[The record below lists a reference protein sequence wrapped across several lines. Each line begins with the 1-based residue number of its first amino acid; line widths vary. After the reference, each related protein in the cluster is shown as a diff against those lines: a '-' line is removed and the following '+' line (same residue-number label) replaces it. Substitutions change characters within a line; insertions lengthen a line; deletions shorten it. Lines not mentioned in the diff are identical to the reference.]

1 MLYISYTH
9 IFLLSNSGFLSF
21 NSYSLYVGMH
31 DALSKRFMPCFVAIF
46 TFKKAVL
53 QEKVFT
59 EMADTKSSKP
69 RFGILN
75 QFNTSQLS
83 LRNFISRYVVSP
95 HDIDDV
101 TQETFLRAYK
111 AEQEKDKEIEHPK
124 AFLFRIAKNLML
136 SEFSR
141 KARKI
146 TDYIE
151 DYDNTEEILNSE
163 NLEANVMAQ
172 QKLGIY
178 CEAVAS
184 LPKQCRKVVIMKKVY
199 GMQNKEIA
207 RRLEL
212 SVSTV
217 EKHLCKGIRQLSTA
231 VSTRYGE
238 VHQETDINANRGGV
252 K

>member
-1 MLYISYTH
+1 MTDSK
-9 IFLLSNSGFLSF
+9 
-21 NSYSLYVGMH
+21 YSK
-31 DALSKRFMPCFVAIF
+31 SRFAI
-46 TFKKAVL
+46 L
-53 QEKVFT
+53 T
-59 EMADTKSSKP
+59 E
-69 RFGILN
+69 
-75 QFNTSQLS
+75 FNTIQLS
-83 LRNFISRYVVSP
+83 LRSYISRYVISP
-95 HDIDDV
+95 QDIDDV
-101 TQETFLRAYK
+101 SQETFLRAYK
-111 AEQEKDKEIEHPK
+111 AEKEKEIEHPK

-151 DYDNTEEILNSE
+151 DYEGSEELLNTD
-163 NLEANVMAQ
+163 NLESNVMAQ

-184 LPKQCRKVVIMKKVY
+184 LPTQCRRVVIMKKVY

-217 EKHLCKGIRQLSTA
+217 EKHLTKGIRRLNSTIT
-231 VSTRYGE
+231 SRYGE
-238 VHQETDINANRGGV
+238 QDTQPESQNLIKGGLNNG
-252 K
+252 

>member
-1 MLYISYTH
+1 MTDSQT
-9 IFLLSNSGFLSF
+9 
-21 NSYSLYVGMH
+21 
-31 DALSKRFMPCFVAIF
+31 R
-46 TFKKAVL
+46 
-53 QEKVFT
+53 
-59 EMADTKSSKP
+59 KP
-69 RFGILN
+69 RLAILT
-75 QFNTSQLS
+75 QFKLSQMS
-83 LRNFISRYVVSP
+83 LRNFISRYVISS
-95 HDIDDV
+95 HDIEDV

-111 AEQEKDKEIEHPK
+111 AEQEKDGDIEYPK

-141 KARKI
+141 KERKV

-151 DYDNTEEILNSE
+151 DYENAEDLLNSDD
-163 NLEANVMAQ
+163 LESNVMAQ

-212 SVSTV
+212 SLSTV
-217 EKHLCKGIRQLSTA
+217 EKHLTKGIRQLHST
-231 VSTRYGE
+231 VNNRYGSMSPE
-238 VHQETDINANRGGV
+238 LQHQTKQGGN

>member
-1 MLYISYTH
+1 
-9 IFLLSNSGFLSF
+9 
-21 NSYSLYVGMH
+21 
-31 DALSKRFMPCFVAIF
+31 
-46 TFKKAVL
+46 
-53 QEKVFT
+53 
-59 EMADTKSSKP
+59 MADNKYLKS
-69 RFGILN
+69 RFTILTEFKN
-75 QFNTSQLS
+75 SQLS
-83 LRNFISRYVVSP
+83 LRSFISRYVISP
-95 HDIDDV
+95 QDIDDV
-101 TQETFLRAYK
+101 SQETFLRAYK
-111 AEQEKDKEIEHPK
+111 AEKEKEIEHPK

-151 DYDNTEEILNSE
+151 DYDGTQELLNTD
-163 NLEANVMAQ
+163 NLESNVMAQ

-184 LPKQCRKVVIMKKVY
+184 LPTQCRRVVIMKKVY

-207 RRLEL
+207 RRLDL

-217 EKHLCKGIRQLSTA
+217 EKHLSKGIRRLNSTIT
-231 VSTRYGE
+231 TRYGE
-238 VHQETDINANRGGV
+238 QETQSESQQIIKNGL

>member
-1 MLYISYTH
+1 MNDNKYSKSRFAILTE
-9 IFLLSNSGFLSF
+9 F
-21 NSYSLYVGMH
+21 N
-31 DALSKRFMPCFVAIF
+31 
-46 TFKKAVL
+46 
-53 QEKVFT
+53 
-59 EMADTKSSKP
+59 
-69 RFGILN
+69 N
-75 QFNTSQLS
+75 SQLS
-83 LRNFISRYVVSP
+83 LRSFISRYVISP
-95 HDIDDV
+95 QDIDDV
-101 TQETFLRAYK
+101 SQETFLRAYK
-111 AEQEKDKEIEHPK
+111 AEKEKEIEHPK

-151 DYDNTEEILNSE
+151 DYEGSEELLDTE
-163 NLEANVMAQ
+163 NLESNVMAQ

-184 LPKQCRKVVIMKKVY
+184 LPTRCRRVIVMKKVY

-207 RRLEL
+207 RRLDL

-217 EKHLCKGIRQLSTA
+217 EKHLTKGISRLNSTIT
-231 VSTRYGE
+231 SRYGE
-238 VHQETDINANRGGV
+238 QDIQLDPQKLNKKGR

>member
-1 MLYISYTH
+1 
-9 IFLLSNSGFLSF
+9 
-21 NSYSLYVGMH
+21 
-31 DALSKRFMPCFVAIF
+31 
-46 TFKKAVL
+46 
-53 QEKVFT
+53 
-59 EMADTKSSKP
+59 MADNKYSKT
-69 RFGILN
+69 RFTILTEFKN
-75 QFNTSQLS
+75 SQLS
-83 LRNFISRYVVSP
+83 LRSFISRYVISP
-95 HDIDDV
+95 QDIDDV
-101 TQETFLRAYK
+101 SQETFLRAYK
-111 AEQEKDKEIEHPK
+111 AEKDKEIEHPK

-151 DYDNTEEILNSE
+151 DCDGSEEFLNTD
-163 NLEANVMAQ
+163 NLESNVMAQ

-184 LPKQCRKVVIMKKVY
+184 LPTQCRRVVIMKKVY

-217 EKHLCKGIRQLSTA
+217 EKHLTKGIRRLNSTII
-231 VSTRYGE
+231 SRYPEQDTRGASQK
-238 VHQETDINANRGGV
+238 VDQRGRNNG
-252 K
+252 

>member
-1 MLYISYTH
+1 
-9 IFLLSNSGFLSF
+9 
-21 NSYSLYVGMH
+21 
-31 DALSKRFMPCFVAIF
+31 MPGLKTQSPRSRILAQF
-46 TFKKAVL
+46 AV
-53 QEKVFT
+53 
-59 EMADTKSSKP
+59 S
-69 RFGILN
+69 R
-75 QFNTSQLS
+75 LS

-111 AEQEKDKEIEHPK
+111 SEQEKDKEIEQPK

-136 SEFSR
+136 SEFTR
-141 KARKI
+141 KSNKI

-151 DYDNTEEILNSE
+151 DFDNNDFMLNADT
-163 NLEANVMAQ
+163 LEDNVMAQ

-207 RRLEL
+207 RRLEV
-212 SVSTV
+212 SVGTV
-217 EKHLCKGIRQLSTA
+217 EKHLTKGVRQLNSTI
-231 VSTRYGE
+231 SLRYGDMKKQT
-238 VHQETDINANRGGV
+238 VQKVSRKGGSNG
-252 K
+252 

>member
-1 MLYISYTH
+1 MNVRLRATR
-9 IFLLSNSGFLSF
+9 L
-21 NSYSLYVGMH
+21 
-31 DALSKRFMPCFVAIF
+31 
-46 TFKKAVL
+46 KKVL
-53 QEKVFT
+53 T
-59 EMADTKSSKP
+59 EMAVTKSSKP
-69 RFGILN
+69 RLGILT
-75 QFNTSQLS
+75 QFKSSHLS
-83 LRNFISRYVVSP
+83 LRNFISRYVISQ

-111 AEQEKDKEIEHPK
+111 AEQEKDKDIEHPK
-124 AFLFRIAKNLML
+124 AFLFRSAKNLML
-136 SEFSR
+136 SEFNR

-151 DYDNTEEILNSE
+151 DYDNSEEILNCE

-207 RRLEL
+207 SRLEL

-217 EKHLCKGIRQLSTA
+217 EKHLTKGIRQLNTA
-231 VSTRYGE
+231 VSQRYGD
-238 VHQETDINANRGGV
+238 VHKQSDETANRGGV